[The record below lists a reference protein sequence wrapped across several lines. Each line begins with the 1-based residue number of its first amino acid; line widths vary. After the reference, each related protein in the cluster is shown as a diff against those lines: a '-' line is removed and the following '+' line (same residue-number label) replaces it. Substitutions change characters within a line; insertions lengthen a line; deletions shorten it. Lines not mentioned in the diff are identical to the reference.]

1 MKKTDLDLRVYE
13 GEPGGRTEAPGRK
26 DAHAL
31 RHLPGNL
38 LEVSIGR
45 KVREC
50 RRMHGLSV
58 MNLARAA
65 GLSLR
70 MMSKIENGIIS
81 LQALLRRVSV
91 E

>member
-1 MKKTDLDLRVYE
+1 
-13 GEPGGRTEAPGRK
+13 
-26 DAHAL
+26 
-31 RHLPGNL
+31 
-38 LEVSIGR
+38 
-45 KVREC
+45 
-50 RRMHGLSV
+50 MHGLSV